1 MVNNPLSRRCR
12 AVEKSLGSC
21 HFCKQ
26 GMGDRGPKACGPC
39 VALASKECQANP
51 NRTSVYTLVPS
62 EYAQQNSLEVGA
74 SVCRSRLCHA
84 KVRLRAEPKPAGRPV
99 GWQKRVREA
108 SAEVAVG
115 TIAKPEHVRQ
125 RPAIVNEIFQ
135 IKASR
140 CANGLT
146 PMPASCMSARH
157 LPCGCDPLVAG
168 LIESTASVTR
178 ATRTS

>member
-1 MVNNPLSRRCR
+1 MESRWDR
-12 AVEKSLGSC
+12 AISTGNGET
-21 HFCKQ
+21 F

-39 VALASKECQANP
+39 VALASKECQADP
-51 NRTSVYTLVPS
+51 NRISVYTLVPADYRI
-62 EYAQQNSLEVGA
+62 EHSLAATA
-74 SVCRSRLCHA
+74 SVCRSNYCHRQ
-84 KVRLRAEPKPAGRPV
+84 VRLRAEPKPAGRPV
-99 GWQKRVREA
+99 GWQKRAREVA
-108 SAEVAVG
+108 AEVVVG

-157 LPCGCDPLVAG
+157 LPCGGDPLVAG